1 MTQENTEGHAVDVVK
16 APGTDVHGTP
26 VVSGM
31 AYAPAMWVV
40 RPDVPPATAPSIAED
55 KRDEE
60 FARYQAAAK
69 VVAERLTVRGD
80 ATIGHASDVLK
91 MSASLATDRG
101 IAKEVKVRISKQGLP
116 AIQSLVGATDKFV
129 TMFEKAG
136 GLMAERVTDLRDVR
150 DRVVAE
156 IQGQPEPGIPVPT
169 EPVVLLADDL
179 APADTAGLDPELIVG
194 VATEL
199 GGPTS
204 HTAIIARQ
212 LGIPCIVAMRELR
225 QVKPGDLVLLDG
237 GKGRITINADPA
249 VAEDK
254 VAKDHEWRE
263 KVRAWRGPAQTTD
276 GHHAELLV
284 NVQDGTTAAK
294 AAQGQAE
301 GVGLF
306 RTEFCFLDAKT
317 EPSIEEQTSIY
328 SPVFEAFSHGKVVVR
343 TLDAGSDKPIAYANL
358 DDEENPALGVRG
370 LRITG
375 QNPELLQDQLDAI
388 AKASQGHEGKSWVM
402 APMVSTLREAEWF
415 TQEVRRRGMTGGIM
429 VEVPAV
435 AVMAEEFLKVVDFVS
450 LGTNDLTQY
459 TMAADRLSP
468 HLAEYTDPW
477 QPAVLKLIAQ
487 TAAAGKKLGKPVG
500 VCGEAAADPIL
511 ACVLLGMGVTSLSMA
526 ASAVSTVGAQVS
538 AVSFSQ
544 CEAAAAV
551 INDARD
557 AKHARNLAT
566 EALGIR

>member
-1 MTQENTEGHAVDVVK
+1 MTQENTGDRMTS
-16 APGTDVHGTP
+16 TDVHGTP
-26 VVSGM
+26 VVAGM
-31 AYAPAMWVV
+31 AYAPAMWVI
-40 RPDVPPATAPSIAED
+40 RPDVPPTTAPSIAEES
-55 KRDEE
+55 REAE
-60 FARYQAAAK
+60 FARYQEAAK
-69 VVAERLTVRGD
+69 AVAGRLTERGE

-91 MSASLATDRG
+91 MSAGLATDRG
-101 IAKEVKVRISKQGLP
+101 IAKEVKSSVMKAGLP
-116 AIQSLVGATDKFV
+116 AVQALVRATDKFV
-129 TMFEKAG
+129 TLFEKAG

-156 IQGQPEPGIPVPT
+156 IQGLPEPGIPVPT

-179 APADTAGLDPELIVG
+179 APADTAGLNPELIVG

-225 QVKPGDLVLLDG
+225 EVEAGELVLLDG
-237 GKGRITINADPA
+237 GKGSITRNADPE
-249 VAEDK
+249 VAKDK
-254 VAKDHEWRE
+254 VAKDRAWHE
-263 KVRAWRGPAQTTD
+263 KIRAWRGPAHTTD

-284 NVQDGTTAAK
+284 NVQDGATATK
-294 AAQGQAE
+294 ASQGEAE
-301 GVGLF
+301 GIGLF
-306 RTEFCFLDAKT
+306 RTELCFLDTKT
-317 EPSIEEQTSIY
+317 EPSVEEQADIY
-328 SPVFEAFSHGKVVVR
+328 RPVFEAYPQGKVVVR

-370 LRITG
+370 LRISG
-375 QNPELLQDQLDAI
+375 QNPELLQHQLDAI
-388 AKASQGHEGKSWVM
+388 AEAAKGHSGKNWVM
-402 APMVSTLREAEWF
+402 APMVSTLHEAEWF
-415 TQEVRRRGMTGGIM
+415 AQEVRGRGMAGGIM

-435 AVMAEEFLKVVDFVS
+435 AVQAEQFLAVVDFVS

-477 QPAVLKLIAQ
+477 QPAVLSLIAH

-526 ASAVSTVGAQVS
+526 ASAVSSVGAQIS
-538 AVSFSQ
+538 AVSFAQ
-544 CEAAAAV
+544 CEAAAAAMK
-551 INDARD
+551 DARD
-557 AKHARNLAT
+557 AKHARLLAT
-566 EALGIR
+566 EALGIK